1 MNISINCTPEEL
13 RGVISDFQYLTDHM
27 NKLNKD
33 LICLVHELKTKADE
47 VDKGK
52 ITREIKF

>member
-33 LICLVHELKTKADE
+33 LVSLVHELKDRVDEADRS
-47 VDKGK
+47 KLCSSL
-52 ITREIKF
+52 KF